1 MPKPCAVLVV
11 DIGNSYTKCA
21 VVNENATSAI
31 NELPTKAL
39 TLTSVCNTLLT
50 ADKVNHAIVGNVAAP
65 EVAATVVA
73 AIEHKYQIKP
83 YRISKA
89 TKYPFAF
96 LDDTD
101 PMTVGEDL
109 KALAAFLVQKH
120 ATAVGFSFGTAAAG
134 ILVANK
140 TLAGAAIAPGLSM
153 GIHALTNKTA
163 QIGAKIN
170 VPIHSQLRLGTNARD
185 ALAAGAYHLRA
196 GFVSSFID
204 ASAEALKMQA
214 QALPA
219 YLCGH
224 EAQAVERT
232 QLVPDAI
239 LRGYF
244 GIYTHNCAR

>member
-1 MPKPCAVLVV
+1 M
-11 DIGNSYTKCA
+11 
-21 VVNENATSAI
+21 NENATTAI

-39 TLTSVCNTLLT
+39 TLSTVCDTLLK
-50 ADKVNHAIVGNVAAP
+50 APAVSHAIVGNVAAP
-65 EVAATVVA
+65 EAAATVVA

-83 YRISKA
+83 YRI
-89 TKYPFAF
+89 TRDTRYPFGF
-96 LDDTD
+96 INNLD

-109 KALAAFLVQKH
+109 KALATFLVSQH
-120 ATAVGFSFGTAAAG
+120 QTAVGFSFGTAAAG

-153 GIHALTNKTA
+153 GIAALTHKTA
-163 QIGAKIN
+163 QIGCNFN
-170 VPIHSQLRLGTNARD
+170 VPIHSQVCLGTNARD

-196 GFVSSFID
+196 GFVSSFIK
-204 ASAEALKMQA
+204 ACAEALHIQA

-224 EAQAVERT
+224 EAQAVAHA

-239 LRGYF
+239 LCGYYL
-244 GIYTHNCAR
+244 IYLHNREV